1 MNIVAIAGSTVPSD
15 TANSIQVMKA
25 CSALVQLG
33 HNLTLIVPDTVRKSE
48 DVVSIRPDEQGTTR
62 PPHEVANR
70 KSEIRNLKSH
80 YGLQAEFPIEW
91 LAASSRR
98 MFTWQSVQR
107 ARALKPDLLYTWFPQ
122 SAVFG
127 LLYKIPTVFEI
138 HIQPTGLFG
147 PAWHQAFAKLRG
159 RKRLVSITRAL
170 VDVLEQDYNIR
181 MKRDGVVIA
190 PNGVDLERFASLPAL
205 PELARQALNLP
216 SAPTVMCTGH
226 LYAGRGA
233 DLFLALAKIIPQ
245 AQFVWVG
252 GRPEDVAAW
261 KKRAEHENITN
272 LTFTGFIPNQD
283 LPLYQSAADILLMPY
298 SRSILGSSGTA
309 DSASVAS
316 PMKMFEYMAAGR
328 AIVTADLPVIREV
341 LNEKNAV
348 FCEPDEVGKWK
359 VEIDRLLGD
368 EARRV
373 ELGIQARA
381 AVEGY
386 TWLARA
392 QRILDGFVRD
402 E

>member
-25 CSALVQLG
+25 CSALVQLD
-33 HNLTLIVPDTVRKSE
+33 HRVTLIVPGESQPKMSD
-48 DVVSIRPDEQGTTR
+48 
-62 PPHEVANR
+62 
-70 KSEIRNLKSH
+70 LKSH

-91 LAASSRR
+91 LESSSRR
-98 MFTWQSVQR
+98 MFTWKAVQR
-107 ARALKPDLLYTWFPQ
+107 ARTLKPDLLYTWFPQ
-122 SAVFG
+122 SGVFG
-127 LLYKIPTVFEI
+127 LLYKIPTIFEI

-147 PAWHQAFAKLRG
+147 PVWHQAFARLRG
-159 RKRLVSITRAL
+159 RKRLVSITHAL
-170 VDVLEQDYNIR
+170 LDVLEHDYNIR
-181 MKRDGVVIA
+181 MKPDEVVIG
-190 PNGVDLERFASLPAL
+190 PNGVDLERFASLPAS
-205 PELARQALNLP
+205 PDLARQTLHLP
-216 SAPTVMCTGH
+216 PIPTVMCTGH

-233 DLFLALAKIIPQ
+233 DLFLALAKIIPR

-252 GRPEDVAAW
+252 GRPEEVAAW
-261 KKRAEHENITN
+261 KKRVENENIPN
-272 LTFTGFIPNQD
+272 LTFTGFIQNQD

-298 SRSILGSSGTA
+298 SRSIMGSSGTA

-341 LNEKNAV
+341 LNENNAV
-348 FCEPDEVGKWK
+348 FCEPDR
-359 VEIDRLLGD
+359 VENWRIEIERLLAN

-373 ELGIQARA
+373 ELGRQARER
-381 AVEGY
+381 VKSY
-386 TWLARA
+386 TWLARV